1 MGASVGNSRGGAKAE
16 INITPLVDVV
26 LVLLII
32 FMVIS
37 PGDATYIPNAIPRP
51 AELEDSVVLT
61 NEQLVL
67 ELFSD
72 GSTLLNRTLVTRKE
86 FPDIFRK
93 LTEQRTDRKL
103 FIAVADEVPYGEV
116 MNWMSAA
123 RSFGAST
130 VALQIKSPEN
140 ELAQN

>member
-1 MGASVGNSRGGAKAE
+1 MGASVGSKKGGARAE

-37 PGDATYIPNAIPRP
+37 PGDATYVPDAIPKP
-51 AELEDSVVLT
+51 AELDDSVVLS

-67 ELFSD
+67 ELRAD
-72 GSTLLNRTLVTRKE
+72 GSALLNQKPMTRKE
-86 FPDIFRK
+86 FESFFK
-93 LTEQRTDRKL
+93 QLLEQRSDRKL
-103 FIAVADEVPYGEV
+103 FIAVEDELPYGEV
-116 MNWMSAA
+116 MNWMGAA

-130 VALQIKSPEN
+130 VALQIKEPSAAAA
-140 ELAQN
+140 L